1 MIKNESGLLQK
12 HMLQEVKQLSNQQET
27 TIAPY
32 EKFPINVGTMKRD
45 NYSIL
50 KLVRWKKL
58 PLKVKLFQ

>member
-45 NYSIL
+45 NYSNL
-50 KLVRWKKL
+50 KLVR
-58 PLKVKLFQ
+58 